1 MSSLKGKIAIVT
13 GGASG
18 MGRATAILL
27 SQRGA
32 RVTVADIA
40 GERAE
45 TVAAGIRAS
54 GGEAI
59 AVTAFGGVDI
69 LHNNAGDVG
78 EKFRM
83 DTAVRVTDLDV
94 ALWDHMINVNLR
106 GPMLGCKWAIP
117 EMLKRGGGAIVNTSS
132 SASLKGQETA
142 FAYGVSKGGLNTLT
156 QYVATSFGPEGIRC
170 NAIVPGLTVSP
181 ELQPQLQPASLQ
193 PLIDN
198 ILTPYYG
205 RSEDIAYLVAFLV
218 SDEARY
224 ITGQCVSID
233 GGMSAHAPWYSD
245 ARRKAGDA

>member
-1 MSSLKGKIAIVT
+1 
-13 GGASG
+13 
-18 MGRATAILL
+18 
-27 SQRGA
+27 
-32 RVTVADIA
+32 
-40 GERAE
+40 
-45 TVAAGIRAS
+45 
-54 GGEAI
+54 
-59 AVTAFGGVDI
+59 
-69 LHNNAGDVG
+69 
-78 EKFRM
+78 
-83 DTAVRVTDLDV
+83 
-94 ALWDHMINVNLR
+94 LWDHMINVNLR